1 MSDKPE
7 SIKALLASI
16 TPEIH
21 QQLKTAV
28 ELGHWENG
36 EKLTKDQKEYCMQ
49 AVIAYDNT
57 FMRPDQRIGYL
68 NRQGN
73 TCSTSGNDEMNS
85 DDKTG
90 LESDA

>member
-1 MSDKPE
+1 MADKPE
-7 SIKALLASI
+7 SIKTLLASI

-57 FMRPDQRIGYL
+57 FMQPEQRIGYI
-68 NRQGN
+68 NQQGN
-73 TCSTSGNDEMNS
+73 TCSDSANRQIKKQRKQD
-85 DDKTG
+85 
-90 LESDA
+90 

>member
-1 MSDKPE
+1 MSEKPE

-36 EKLTKDQKEYCMQ
+36 EKLTTEQKEHCMQ

-57 FMRPDQRIGYL
+57 FVNPEQRIGYL
-68 NRQGN
+68 RPKG
-73 TCSTSGNDEMNS
+73 TACETSSKDENNEGG
-85 DDKTG
+85 KTG
-90 LESDA
+90 LDTDG